1 MNVVL
6 KKIAARLPLRIQQE
20 LKRLF
25 FAYQIR
31 ANRFFTA
38 EKEFAIV
45 GRLVSPGDWVLDI
58 GANIGQY
65 TKRFSDL
72 VGDTGRV
79 IAFEPVPDTFE
90 LLTANAQRFRQKNV
104 TLFNAAASDQCVALG
119 MAIPTL
125 SSGLSN
131 YYAAHLTPTANGL
144 TVLTFP
150 IGNMQFSHSI
160 RLAKIDAEGHELAVL
175 RGMENLLR
183 RDQPTLIVETFAAD
197 VEKFLLDFGYRMKQ
211 IPGSSNKIFSTTDID
226 IH

>member
-1 MNVVL
+1 MKRVL
-6 KKIAARLPLRIQQE
+6 KTIAARLPLRIQQE
-20 LKRLF
+20 LKRIF

-31 ANRFFTA
+31 RNRFFTD

-45 GRLVSPGDWVLDI
+45 DRLISPGDWVLDI

-65 TKRFSDL
+65 TKRFSEL
-72 VGDTGRV
+72 VGDSGRV

-104 TLFNAAASDQCVALG
+104 TLFNAAASDQCVAQG

-150 IGNMQFSHSI
+150 IGNLLFPHSI

-197 VEKFLLDFGYRMKQ
+197 VEKFLLGLGYRVKQ